1 MYIRGELYMSH
12 NYLKLEWQNPPTKT
26 QNLDGSMYNHCS
38 QHMYVKSQD
47 RVFSVLTYTVVK

>member
-1 MYIRGELYMSH
+1 MSH